1 MTQIS
6 PQQKQKYIQSTKDLV
21 PLLQQLISLY
31 EFENILLQQAD
42 SKKFLILQDQK
53 ITLSMRYESVM
64 KDLLGAGSEL
74 RDLIPAPLKNTI
86 QQLRV
91 QMANIADQNLKALD
105 RMQKTTDKMNDL
117 ILLAVRHAASSPNP
131 AYNTSG
137 TLYQSMPKT
146 VSVGVRTSA

>member
-1 MTQIS
+1 
-6 PQQKQKYIQSTKDLV
+6 
-21 PLLQQLISLY
+21 LQQLISLY

-131 AYNTSG
+131 AYNASG